1 MENPSSTK
9 KSLRSRLA
17 SGAKA
22 LGDVVMGGALS
33 DQSASQALE
42 VAMQQVERIPSFDAD
57 YVGVEMLLGSSDRPV
72 RTRTQ
77 IYTKWQFMIGEGMI
91 NTALRQHVQM
101 ALGGHETTGETI
113 FIEPKPDAKANELKF
128 VKELISIANTLN
140 KIAHQV
146 CFNAAGF
153 GDAYARIYA
162 QPGKGVVAHDIDS
175 MLSPLV
181 QPYEMLGKTV
191 GYMVSTGPKLQ
202 TKMDHL
208 KIVRMK
214 MPRMMMIPQMKVIEN
229 AQKINLEAETFEEM
243 LPIPS
248 TAGGSFLDA
257 AEEDFDNLYAAVRGL
272 VGARISGSIDENL
285 IAVNMSDM
293 TKEQGEKYKANVVK
307 MLKAMKDRAEEQVR
321 SGIYSTSRHFH
332 MLPVYNDKQLTQVSS
347 FQGATVSGTATN
359 IDDVMFHAKKL
370 GGTLG
375 IDISNI
381 GFADLL
387 TGGLGDGGLNRT
399 SSQAA
404 ERARIIRTAFTQ
416 FVNDYIDRHMLA
428 KYGWCWS
435 DEDRP
440 YNVNYFGSIAALEA
454 EQQSTQEK
462 AMNRAAILVQ
472 VLAQFKDMGWPKK
485 AVAHLL
491 TKEMQ
496 MDQDTAEVYAQ
507 AMKDAKP
514 VDPGGG
520 FPGSGAPDIDDIAP
534 GGADDQNQEG
544 QQNE

>member
-33 DQSASQALE
+33 DQNASQALE
-42 VAMQQVERIPSFDAD
+42 VAMHQVERIPSFDAD

-72 RTRTQ
+72 RTRAQ

-128 VKELISIANTLN
+128 VKELATITNALN

-153 GDAYARIYA
+153 GDAYARIYT

-191 GYMVSTGPKLQ
+191 GYVVSTGPKLQ

-243 LPIPS
+243 VPLPS

-257 AEEDFDNLYAAVRGL
+257 SEEDFDNLYAAVRGL

-416 FVNDYIDRHMLA
+416 FVNDYADRHMLA

-454 EQQSTQEK
+454 EQQATQEK